1 MTLRIASAAP
11 GADDRRLHE
20 AARSLESMLLKQIVS
35 SSGAFRGGDSPGSAI
50 RADLFASTLADAVAG
65 SGGIGL
71 ADQVVRSLT
80 PHGAQAPND
89 LRAAARDAAGLPVSH
104 LRPPASPPAGDLAA
118 PAPMAHLAEAHEAEL
133 ALKENPY
140 QEAASATT
148 SGGFDLPVAGRVTS
162 RFGARRDPL
171 TGATSTHPGLDVAAP
186 AGTPILAPAGGV
198 VVSAGPRGGY
208 GNAVEI
214 DHGGGLVTIYGH
226 AADLLVSTGDFV
238 EPGQAIATVGSTG
251 RSTGPHLH
259 FEVRRGGAAVDPN
272 QVLKKYGLRAEG
284 SIGSGPDRRRTP

>member
-1 MTLRIASAAP
+1 MTIRLESAAP
-11 GADDRRLHE
+11 HADDRRLHE

-80 PHGAQAPND
+80 PGGGQPAAD
-89 LRAAARDAAGLPVSH
+89 LRAAALHPAA
-104 LRPPASPPAGDLAA
+104 LRTALATSPAGSAAPPAPLAHQAEAMA
-118 PAPMAHLAEAHEAEL
+118 PAM

-140 QEAASATT
+140 QEAAEASAD
-148 SGGFDLPVAGRVTS
+148 SALADLDLPVAGRVTS
-162 RFGARRDPL
+162 RFGARLDPL
-171 TGATSTHPGLDVAAP
+171 TGSRSTHPGLDVAAP
-186 AGTPILAPAGGV
+186 SGTPIRAPAGGV

-214 DHGGGLVTIYGH
+214 DHGGGLVTLCAH
-226 AADLLVSTGDFV
+226 AADLL
-238 EPGQAIATVGSTG
+238 Q
-251 RSTGPHLH
+251 
-259 FEVRRGGAAVDPN
+259 
-272 QVLKKYGLRAEG
+272 
-284 SIGSGPDRRRTP
+284 

>member
-1 MTLRIASAAP
+1 MTIRLESAAP
-11 GADDRRLHE
+11 QADDRRLHE
-20 AARSLESMLLKQIVS
+20 AARALESMLLKQIVS

-50 RADLFASTLADAVAG
+50 RADLFASTLADAVSG

-80 PHGAQAPND
+80 PGGVQPAAD
-89 LRAAARDAAGLPVSH
+89 LRAAALHPAA
-104 LRPPASPPAGDLAA
+104 LRTAQGAAAAPPAPLAHQAEAMA
-118 PAPMAHLAEAHEAEL
+118 PAM

-140 QEAASATT
+140 QDAEAASADGAP
-148 SGGFDLPVAGRVTS
+148 SGFGLPVTGRVTS
-162 RFGARRDPL
+162 RFGARLDPL
-171 TGATSTHPGLDVAAP
+171 TGTRSAHLGLDVAA
-186 AGTPILAPAGGV
+186 ASGTPIRAPAGGV
-198 VVSAGPRGGY
+198 VVAAGPRGGY

-214 DHGGGLVTIYGH
+214 DHGGGLVTLCAH
-226 AADLLVSTGDFV
+226 ASDLLVFAGDFV
-238 EPGQAIATVGSTG
+238 EAGQAIATVGSTG

-259 FEVRRGGAAVDPN
+259 FEVRQGGQAVDPD